1 MVSGMD
7 FDLDDPDEEK
17 ILNHKY
23 SIFRNKRI
31 CVCPEDVILTAW
43 LKLHRANL
51 VTECDEEVHYAC
63 EHKAKGSIPVIT
75 TQWVLDCVKQEQILD
90 I

>member
-1 MVSGMD
+1 MKWLRASLCSLLVREHINNSQIPFSFFNEG
-7 FDLDDPDEEK
+7 LT
-17 ILNHKY
+17 L
-23 SIFRNKRI
+23 
-31 CVCPEDVILTAW
+31 EDVILTAW

-51 VTECDEEVHYAC
+51 VTECDDEVHYAC
-63 EHKAKGSIPVIT
+63 EHKAKGAIPVIT